1 MPRLQDGPAGGD
13 DNSNVNKH
21 RRAAAAGEP
30 QQSSAGMAVGA
41 GIAARTTEQLAD
53 AWRIWPVMTIS
64 AVHSAVKGWFTRMD
78 AALLGLPRGLG
89 PAVSSLVRLLSL
101 AIAASIVTS
110 VITRTSQDLL
120 KLPSR
125 ASKAVGDPSSYT
137 PGRHNWVAAPS
148 RWDPHYCSV
157 CSEAI
162 AWNSDAGVR
171 CQICGSHAH
180 ASCSKRAHKEGFGCK
195 TLCSADVEMSHKRL
209 YHPLEE
215 AEDEDDDA
223 CLLPEPEEKKPPP
236 VMRHQW
242 MRGSIDDSQPCAAC
256 GGSCAGSGATGQHG
270 FSCAWCKLQVHE
282 GCISRMAHTECS
294 LGRHRRLILPPT
306 AVLKDQPRK
315 KRGLIR
321 DAVSKVRRVLPGHRE
336 DECDPSLYSVDP
348 NDPEAVAP
356 ATGAASAGQGAGS
369 SDGGGSDQGSGF
381 VEAVREAAAALD
393 VSGAKGVGSRLAGKV
408 RDAGEKVLDARFDV
422 AAGLDVAGDSAKE
435 GGRRLAEKVLDAM
448 PIELEDDVWEE
459 ALKGEG
465 YRSVNKD
472 VDDDGGGGDDDT
484 EPPPPATSIRESEVD
499 GVWEEALSL
508 SAAAKEEEGESP
520 LAGDAEGERT
530 AAGTAVKGL
539 AGGDKAS
546 SRRGGQSLRPRP
558 AAGEEAAAEA
568 VAERGGDERT
578 IGWSSEERGS
588 PGIAAVDGGGDQRDV
603 DGDGDGQGRGES
615 GGARV
620 LGKSADGEGGVGE
633 ENNVAV
639 TAAAAESGPGGGDA
653 PAISSPD
660 DEAWSDSSSQ
670 EDGGLEDDG
679 IPEGARETIVS

>member
-1 MPRLQDGPAGGD
+1 EASSQLLLCFPLDLLSRDALSLDLPRTKHSCGGSRTGGSLPRPEDKTVVPSRSSLPRAARLQPDANSFFSSGKARRSKGSRTGRVSPPGQRPEEKEEVKRECREMPPIRLKLRDMPRLQDGPAGGD

-64 AVHSAVKGWFTRMD
+64 AVHSTVKGWFTRMD

-89 PAVSSLVRLLSL
+89 PAVSSLIRLLSL

-157 CSEAI
+157 CSGAI

-180 ASCSKRAHKEGFGCK
+180 ASCSKRAHKEGLGCK

-209 YHPLEE
+209 YRPLEE

-223 CLLPEPEEKKPPP
+223 CLLPEPEEKPPP

-282 GCISRMAHTECS
+282 GCISRVTHTECS
-294 LGRHRRLILPPT
+294 LGRHRRLILPPI

-315 KRGLIR
+315 KR
-321 DAVSKVRRVLPGHRE
+321 
-336 DECDPSLYSVDP
+336 
-348 NDPEAVAP
+348 
-356 ATGAASAGQGAGS
+356 
-369 SDGGGSDQGSGF
+369 
-381 VEAVREAAAALD
+381 
-393 VSGAKGVGSRLAGKV
+393 
-408 RDAGEKVLDARFDV
+408 
-422 AAGLDVAGDSAKE
+422 
-435 GGRRLAEKVLDAM
+435 
-448 PIELEDDVWEE
+448 
-459 ALKGEG
+459 
-465 YRSVNKD
+465 
-472 VDDDGGGGDDDT
+472 
-484 EPPPPATSIRESEVD
+484 
-499 GVWEEALSL
+499 
-508 SAAAKEEEGESP
+508 
-520 LAGDAEGERT
+520 
-530 AAGTAVKGL
+530 
-539 AGGDKAS
+539 
-546 SRRGGQSLRPRP
+546 
-558 AAGEEAAAEA
+558 
-568 VAERGGDERT
+568 
-578 IGWSSEERGS
+578 
-588 PGIAAVDGGGDQRDV
+588 
-603 DGDGDGQGRGES
+603 
-615 GGARV
+615 
-620 LGKSADGEGGVGE
+620 
-633 ENNVAV
+633 
-639 TAAAAESGPGGGDA
+639 
-653 PAISSPD
+653 
-660 DEAWSDSSSQ
+660 
-670 EDGGLEDDG
+670 
-679 IPEGARETIVS
+679 